1 MATPILRQRS
11 RRSLRFRP
19 HGFPPDN
26 YSTHTSQA
34 TISTPS
40 ACRVDRYPIT
50 DYVPDMEKQLTITE
64 IPVDLSDLPYLSYSS
79 FTMFVECGEKYR
91 LKKIV
96 GVDYSDA
103 AWYFTGGSAVHAGS
117 EAIDF
122 MLLKDKEE
130 AQG

>member
-1 MATPILRQRS
+1 MSHLGGS
-11 RRSLRFRP
+11 
-19 HGFPPDN
+19 GFVGFECMV
-26 YSTHTSQA
+26 S
-34 TISTPS
+34 
-40 ACRVDRYPIT
+40 V
-50 DYVPDMEKQLTITE
+50 MEEQLTITE

>member
-1 MATPILRQRS
+1 MMYVTFLI
-11 RRSLRFRP
+11 
-19 HGFPPDN
+19 G
-26 YSTHTSQA
+26 YSFSKPMYTKAMQ
-34 TISTPS
+34 
-40 ACRVDRYPIT
+40 
-50 DYVPDMEKQLTITE
+50 KQLTITE
-64 IPVDLSDLPYLSYSS
+64 VPVDLSDLPYLSYSS

-117 EAIDF
+117 EAIDW

-130 AQG
+130 AQA